1 MKPSNVFELRQYT
14 LHAGR
19 REVLIELFDRE
30 LVESQEALGMRLVG
44 QFRDLDDPNRFVW
57 LRGFPDMAERHRA
70 LSGFYGGPVWAAHR
84 DVANATMVDFDDV
97 LLLRPLAPHTTFPT
111 PAAPR
116 PPAGRGH
123 RPRSLVTATVHL
135 LAQPPGTEL
144 ANLLAG
150 PVEQV
155 LTATGAPAVAVLQ
168 TEPAQNT
175 FTALPV
181 REGEQVMI
189 RFARFAD
196 TAAHTAHRRRL
207 HDSPEWRSVQR
218 QVREHL
224 LAPPQQLRLQPT
236 ARSLLR

>member
-1 MKPSNVFELRQYT
+1 
-14 LHAGR
+14 
-19 REVLIELFDRE
+19 
-30 LVESQEALGMRLVG
+30 
-44 QFRDLDDPNRFVW
+44 
-57 LRGFPDMAERHRA
+57 
-70 LSGFYGGPVWAAHR
+70 
-84 DVANATMVDFDDV
+84 
-97 LLLRPLAPHTTFPT
+97 
-111 PAAPR
+111 
-116 PPAGRGH
+116 
-123 RPRSLVTATVHL
+123 VHL